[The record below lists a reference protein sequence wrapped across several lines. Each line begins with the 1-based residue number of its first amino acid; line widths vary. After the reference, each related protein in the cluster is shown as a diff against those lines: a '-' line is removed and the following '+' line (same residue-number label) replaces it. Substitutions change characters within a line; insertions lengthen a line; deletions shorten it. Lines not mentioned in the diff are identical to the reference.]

1 MSNPPEADDGT
12 AAAAPEEAEAADAFA
27 EYARNLA
34 DLVGAEG
41 WISEFDTVRI
51 LVDRDGWVEAIRKAR
66 DEADLQFFSWLSAI
80 DWAADSAVGEGVA
93 DPEEVEERYEVICRL
108 SSIRSADAAHFV
120 ATLPKADAVIAS
132 LVPLFGGAAWHERE
146 AHEMFG
152 IDFRGHPNLVKLYLP
167 DAFEGHPLRK
177 SYPLLS
183 RELKPW
189 PGAVDVEDMPSVEN
203 PEASDGGGE

>member
-1 MSNPPEADDGT
+1 MSNPPDADDVTEVPAEADEAGDG
-12 AAAAPEEAEAADAFA
+12 FA
-27 EYARNLA
+27 EYAQSLA
-34 DLVGAEG
+34 ELVGAAG

-51 LVDRDGWVEAIRKAR
+51 LVDRERWIDTIRTAR
-66 DEADLQFFSWLSAI
+66 DEADLSFFSWLSAI
-80 DWAADSAVGEGVA
+80 DWSADSTVGEGVA
-93 DPEEVEERYEVICRL
+93 DPGEVEERYEVICRL
-108 SSIRSADAAHFV
+108 SSVRSADAAHFV
-120 ATLPKADAVIAS
+120 VSLPKTDAVIDS

-189 PGAVDVEDMPSVEN
+189 PGAVDVEDMPSVDN
-203 PEASDGGGE
+203 PEASAGGAE

>member
-1 MSNPPEADDGT
+1 MSNPPDVEINDAESV
-12 AAAAPEEAEAADAFA
+12 EEEDPFARYAEGLA
-27 EYARNLA
+27 E
-34 DLVGAEG
+34 LVGAEA
-41 WISEFDTVRI
+41 WVSEFDTVRI
-51 LVDRDGWVEAIRKAR
+51 LVEQERWVDTIRAAR
-66 DEADLQFFSWLSAI
+66 DEAGLTFFSWLSAI
-80 DWAADSAVGEGVA
+80 DWAAEAAVGEGVE
-93 DPEEVEERYEVICRL
+93 DPDEIEERYEVICRL
-108 SSIRSADAAHFV
+108 SSVESADGAHFV
-120 ATLPKADAVIAS
+120 ATVPKDDAVIDS

-203 PEASDGGGE
+203 PEAGGDA